1 MDRPFKIGDLVW
13 ATFYTFYAPARVR
26 ARVLG
31 FVTEVR
37 DMSAGNGQSLDVVF
51 VTYLKP
57 YNSVINGQWVTPFRG
72 LDHVEAHNKGIT

>member
-13 ATFYTFYAPARVR
+13 ATFYTFYVPARVR

-37 DMSAGNGQSLDVVF
+37 DMSGGGDRSLDVVF

-72 LDHVEAHNKGIT
+72 LDHVEGHNKGIT

>member
-1 MDRPFKIGDLVW
+1 
-13 ATFYTFYAPARVR
+13 
-26 ARVLG
+26 
-31 FVTEVR
+31 
-37 DMSAGNGQSLDVVF
+37 MSAGNGQSLDVVF